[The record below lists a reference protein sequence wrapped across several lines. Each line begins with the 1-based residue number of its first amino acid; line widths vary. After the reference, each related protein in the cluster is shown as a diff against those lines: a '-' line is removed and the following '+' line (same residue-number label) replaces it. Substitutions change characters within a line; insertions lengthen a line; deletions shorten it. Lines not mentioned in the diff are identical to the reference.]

1 MACQPAVSP
10 PPRPGYRV
18 TRHWENVQHPALHN
32 ALWWRQNVQK
42 MPGYFLNKMTI
53 SKSEEKA
60 KVDKNQPFKERQF
73 EGWPEARSAFIYRCP
88 LAVPGTNQHF
98 AISLNIAGPFSW
110 ACLGPH
116 THIQCGQRA
125 CQMCARRCPQ
135 NLVYYCRTSNF
146 LFQAL
151 SSAN

>member
-1 MACQPAVSP
+1 MCKSCLA
-10 PPRPGYRV
+10 
-18 TRHWENVQHPALHN
+18 
-32 ALWWRQNVQK
+32 
-42 MPGYFLNKMTI
+42 GYFLNKMTI

-60 KVDKNQPFKERQF
+60 KEDKNQPFKERQF

-110 ACLGPH
+110 PGLGSH
-116 THIQCGQRA
+116 THIQCGHVKCVRGDA
-125 CQMCARRCPQ
+125 HKTWF
-135 NLVYYCRTSNF
+135 NSKTSKF
-146 LFQAL
+146 LFHAL

>member
-1 MACQPAVSP
+1 M
-10 PPRPGYRV
+10 
-18 TRHWENVQHPALHN
+18 
-32 ALWWRQNVQK
+32 QK

-110 ACLGPH
+110 AGLGPH
-116 THIQCGQRA
+116 ISSAGSGHVKCVLGTTKLWF
-125 CQMCARRCPQ
+125 
-135 NLVYYCRTSNF
+135 NSRTSKL
-146 LFQAL
+146 LFHAL

>member
-10 PPRPGYRV
+10 PPPPACYRV
-18 TRHWENVQHPALHN
+18 TRHWENNVQHPALHN
-32 ALWWRQNVQK
+32 ALRWRQNMQK

-60 KVDKNQPFKERQF
+60 KEDKNQPFKERQF

-110 ACLGPH
+110 PGLGPH
-116 THIQCGQRA
+116 THIQCGHVKCVRGDA
-125 CQMCARRCPQ
+125 HKTWF
-135 NLVYYCRTSNF
+135 NKRTSKF
-146 LFQAL
+146 LFHAL